1 MKTITTSAGKTCK
14 PRHIPHDAKL
24 TPTQLQ
30 NAYDEIDD
38 QYEKKIWFDQ
48 HILGVARLRKNLFSK
63 ASAKILEVACGTGQ
77 NFPLFA
83 PNSEITA
90 VDLSPNML
98 EVARANATK
107 HGLNVNLAVMD
118 AEKLEFPDGIF
129 DTVISTLST
138 CTFPNP
144 IKALQEIKRVCRP
157 NGLILLLE
165 HGHSDLP
172 FLANYQDR
180 HEYQHYKDHAGCRWN
195 QDPLDLVQSAGIK
208 VLKSKR
214 NILGMFHSIEA
225 TPL

>member
-1 MKTITTSAGKTCK
+1 MRVKQHDN
-14 PRHIPHDAKL
+14 PLLPHQ
-24 TPTQLQ
+24 PGRMSQ
-30 NAYDEIDD
+30 
-38 QYEKKIWFDQ
+38 
-48 HILGVARLRKNLFSK
+48 VASTG
-63 ASAKILEVACGTGQ
+63 KILEVACGTGQ
-77 NFPLFA
+77 NFLLFA
-83 PNSEITA
+83 PHSEITA

-107 HGLNVNLAVMD
+107 HGLNVNLAVRD
-118 AEKLEFPDGIF
+118 AEKLEFPDGFF
-129 DTVISTLST
+129 DTVVSTLST

-144 IKALQEIKRVCRP
+144 IKALQEIQRVCRP

-165 HGHSDLP
+165 HGHSNLP

-180 HEYQHYKDHAGCRWN
+180 HECQHYEDHAGCRWN
-195 QDPLDLVQSAGIK
+195 QDPLDLVQSASIK

>member
-1 MKTITTSAGKTCK
+1 MKTITTREGKTCK
-14 PRHIPHDAKL
+14 PQRTPHNAKL
-24 TPTQLQ
+24 TPNQVQ
-30 NAYDEIDD
+30 SAYDQIAD
-38 QYEKKIWFDQ
+38 QYEKKVWFDQ
-48 HILGVARLRKNLFSK
+48 HILGVARLRKNLLSK
-63 ASAKILEVACGTGQ
+63 PSGKILEVACGTGQ

-83 PNSEITA
+83 PHSEITA

-129 DTVISTLST
+129 DAVVSTLST

-144 IKALQEIKRVCRP
+144 IKALQEIQRVCRP

-165 HGHSDLP
+165 HGHSNLP

-180 HEYQHYKDHAGCRWN
+180 HEYQHYEDHAGCRWN
-195 QDPLDLVQSAGIK
+195 QDPLDLVQSASIK